1 MNSLHKTAATVATF
15 ALLLPGTALAGHGH
29 GKHGKDGAPGQVCKS
44 LKVKGKKTPEQ
55 RAAYK
60 KCIHDAAAQ
69 RHGDQ
74 ATTDPAGTA
83 PAAADPAAAPAADT
97 SPTDGKAG
105 APGQV
110 CKSLK
115 VKGKKTP
122 EQRAAHKKCIHDA
135 VAKRQGDK
143 AAAGDSEPSDTTAPA
158 TPATPVAPVAPA
170 APAA

>member
-1 MNSLHKTAATVATF
+1 MNSLQKTAATIATV

-29 GKHGKDGAPGQVCKS
+29 GGHGKDGAPGQVCKS

-69 RHGDQ
+69 RQGDP

-83 PAAADPAAAPAADT
+83 PAGTAPAGSVPAAADPAVAPSADT

-122 EQRAAHKKCIHDA
+122 EQRAAYNKCIHDA
-135 VAKRQGDK
+135 VAKRQADK
-143 AAAGDSEPSDTTAPA
+143 AAAGDNEPSDNTD
-158 TPATPVAPVAPA
+158 PA